1 MSTNVC
7 RRKICV
13 NDKKTL
19 CFHFSSERIKLQT
32 FALSMQ
38 WKSPETTLESRIDS
52 FLSNL
57 RSSVLG
63 VAWKSEDGG
72 RAEKQRLSV
81 NRERSWLSH
90 IDEQSIM
97 PINLFNLFD
106 SFWTDP
112 WSLIL
117 DPWSLILDPWS
128 LISDP
133 WFSDSV
139 ILDPVFPGNRKQVS
153 PQRSYAIG
161 V

>member
-57 RSSVLG
+57 RSSVLE

-72 RAEKQRLSV
+72 RVEKQRLSV
-81 NRERSWLSH
+81 NRERSWLNH

-117 DPWSLILDPWS
+117 DLWSLIQWFSDPWS
-128 LISDP
+128 S
-133 WFSDSV
+133 FSRKPKKSESAA
-139 ILDPVFPGNRKQVS
+139 ILRDRRIKSPVVS
-153 PQRSYAIG
+153 PA
-161 V
+161 

>member
-112 WSLIL
+112 WSLI
-117 DPWSLILDPWS
+117 
-128 LISDP
+128 SDP

-139 ILDPVFPGNRKQVS
+139 IFDPVFPGNRKKVS